1 MEARQGGDA
10 FGSVYD
16 SPARRGRPPD
26 HPRIIPE
33 RTLSICVSIGY
44 TAVMAT
50 KDVGLRVRVERG
62 LRDDFLEACRLLDR
76 PAAQVIREFMR
87 SYVAE
92 HGARNRPRRDLRVR
106 TRIRGHVSE
115 P

>member
-1 MEARQGGDA
+1 
-10 FGSVYD
+10 
-16 SPARRGRPPD
+16 
-26 HPRIIPE
+26 
-33 RTLSICVSIGY
+33 
-44 TAVMAT
+44 MAT

-92 HGARNRPRRDLRVR
+92 HDVEKRSTRHVRVR
-106 TRIRGHVSE
+106 HRVRGHVNE

>member
-1 MEARQGGDA
+1 MEVELIWPGKTAEVTNVVLP
-10 FGSVYD
+10 F
-16 SPARRGRPPD
+16 
-26 HPRIIPE
+26 PR
-33 RTLSICVSIGY
+33 TVLNLLTICVSIGY

-62 LRDDFLEACRLLDR
+62 LQDDFLEACRLLDR

-87 SYVAE
+87 SYVAK
-92 HGARNRPRRDLRVR
+92 HGVESRSRRASRAR
-106 TRIRGHVSE
+106 TRSQVCE